1 MKLIR
6 KGIPFAMSVLAA
18 GAAQLAWATPPA
30 APSAGAYVDDK
41 QNTWVQ
47 DRVGDRIGT
56 VNMIMCIIG
65 SMRGDAMVNQG
76 PYVALIDQ
84 SKCEGRGDSSKS
96 TSTNA
101 GASNAATYMSA
112 VVQST
117 QASVDDHLII
127 KAWLH
132 DEEDGGGGSPQKMT
146 IYAYV
151 DASEGK
157 SDTNPNGLFSMYFC
171 GEPESSPGTCV
182 FRGSLKSDGSGL
194 SFYQEESHGG
204 GGGGPSSTQLKLIS
218 DPVHDSGSGAISG
231 TENGSPY
238 DYAFTFD
245 ASNFARQEGSNPAV
259 CFDRD
264 KNNGVTST
272 WRYGAYNSDGSRL
285 DISHPGFPVKYVNG
299 SDTYYGFWSF
309 WGLWLP
315 DSAMSEI
322 ALGHGHLTRHV
333 GSSDVEL
340 TPIKKG
346 GKLWKLTR
354 HNAALDDFKN
364 VSMMYWSPNSIGT
377 TDGSTPAP
385 SNTSYELQWD
395 GSTLNA
401 IAYQQCDQNGCA
413 PHQLHAP
420 VALDAATLSGTDH
433 IFSLPI
439 FFPSGGG
446 NGNISVPSGHAFQ
459 GSDTLSYR
467 TREVVDPGASD
478 IGLNCVTMCP
488 KTGSNLVSDVGSP
501 AVATLANAPFKDSG
515 SWGPASAHFSYTF
528 HAGMLNDGTADAD
541 ASGASK
547 SAMGG
552 NQWGLNSGSM
562 VADADLPNIKCD
574 ANGTANTSG
583 GFYCSYLIEQTDVI
597 YQWETGP
604 NQWNQFFGANGVTID
619 PPKTLTLDAV
629 HVNGNP
635 GGANNIKGAQA
646 ASFNGNKVQLQFSG
660 FGELQG
666 IPGNCVNP
674 DTNQTVQCDQS
685 TRWVPAFD
693 MMDGTMVY
701 DSTPTSYFVKYL
713 EREMRL
719 GKVNCGGVSGSLMTS
734 LTAAAGLPLPT
745 SALVDVNSRTTLGS
759 EPTPTS
765 TKPAVIDGIVQ

>member
-1 MKLIR
+1 MTLFR
-6 KGIPFAMSVLAA
+6 KGIPFALSVLAA
-18 GAAQLAWATPPA
+18 GAAQIASATPPT
-30 APSAGAYVDDK
+30 PPTSGDYVNDK

-84 SKCEGRGDSSKS
+84 GKCEGRGDSSKS
-96 TSTNA
+96 TSTSA
-101 GASNAATYMSA
+101 GASNATNYMSS
-112 VVQST
+112 VVEAT
-117 QASVDDHLII
+117 QATVNDHLII

-132 DEEDGGGGSPQKMT
+132 DEQENGGSPQKMT

-151 DASEGK
+151 DASAGK

-171 GEPESSPGTCV
+171 GEADSSPGTCV
-182 FRGSLKSDGSGL
+182 FRGSLKSDSSGL
-194 SFYQEESHGG
+194 SFYQEENHGG
-204 GGGGPSSTQLKLIS
+204 GGGGPSTTQLKLQS

-231 TENGSPY
+231 TDNGSPY
-238 DYAFTFD
+238 NYAFTYD
-245 ASNFARQEGSNPAV
+245 GSNFARQEGSNAAV

-264 KNNGVTST
+264 KTNGVTST
-272 WRYGAYNSDGSRL
+272 WRYGTYNADGSRL
-285 DISHPGFPVKYVNG
+285 DIAHPGFPVKYVNG

-322 ALGHGHLTRHV
+322 ALGHGSLTRHV
-333 GSSDVEL
+333 GDSDVAI
-340 TPIKKG
+340 TPTSKG

-377 TDGSTPAP
+377 VGSSPAP
-385 SNTSYELQWD
+385 TNTSYELQWD
-395 GSTLNA
+395 GSSLNA
-401 IAYQQCDQNGCA
+401 IGYQQCDQNGCA
-413 PHQLHAP
+413 PHSLDAP
-420 VALDAATLSGTDH
+420 VALDASVLSGTNH
-433 IFSLPI
+433 ILSLPI

-446 NGNISVPSGHAFQ
+446 NGNIVVPTSHAFI
-459 GSDTLSYR
+459 GTDTVSYR
-467 TREVVDPGASD
+467 TREVVDPSSAD

-488 KTGSNLVSDVGSP
+488 KTGGNLVSNVGSP
-501 AVATLANAPFKDSG
+501 PVATLAGTPFKDTS
-515 SWGPASAHFSYTF
+515 SWGPVTPHFTYTF

-547 SAMGG
+547 AGMGN
-552 NQWGLNSGSM
+552 NQWGLTSGSM
-562 VADADLPNIKCD
+562 VTDADLASIKCD
-574 ANGTANTSG
+574 GNGTPNTSG
-583 GFYCSYLIEQTDVI
+583 GFYCSSLIEQASTI

-604 NQWNQFFGANGVTID
+604 NQWNQFFGANGITID

-635 GGANNIKGAQA
+635 GGLNNIRGAQA
-646 ASFNGNKVQLQFSG
+646 GNFNGNKVQLQFSG

-666 IPGNCVNP
+666 IPGGCVDS
-674 DTNQTVQCDQS
+674 DTNQAVQCTQS

-693 MMDGTMVY
+693 MIDGSFVY
-701 DSTPTSYFVKYL
+701 DSTPTNFFVKYL

-719 GKVNCGGVSGSLMTS
+719 GKVNCGSVAGSLMSS
-734 LTAAAGLPLPT
+734 LTAAAGLGLPT
-745 SALVDVNSRTTLGS
+745 LDLTVDPHTTLGS
-759 EPTPTS
+759 EPAPTS
-765 TKPAVIDGIVQ
+765 TKPSVIDGIVQ